1 MCVIQRQSA
10 QIIHLLYLVVQI
22 FLTYKRRLNIL
33 HDTKRKFLSIE
44 NRGNGLYEIS
54 GMEKDLINQF
64 SKRHEN
70 IEKTEEQL
78 RDVLTFANDAQINRA
93 ATLESRPN
101 KHYLS
106 VETLKSD
113 WNKQIQALG
122 YSPEVNYYR
131 LKAIASVSAASR
143 LKFFYLEFSI
153 FGLFALLLNVFHD
166 YFISHIP

>member
-1 MCVIQRQSA
+1 
-10 QIIHLLYLVVQI
+10 
-22 FLTYKRRLNIL
+22 
-33 HDTKRKFLSIE
+33 
-44 NRGNGLYEIS
+44 
-54 GMEKDLINQF
+54 MEKDLINQF